1 MVKKQRI
8 HRALGTLVC
17 FALATTTQAIA
28 ASSLAQPPLG
38 EVIVQEVAYKSASAF
53 NLKSF
58 IVVLDEA
65 PLISLE
71 NRFASRKGAES
82 LPDQTAKLAAGAA
95 QAQLIEDQ
103 QEAFASSLQR
113 GLPDA
118 KIDLRYDMVLNGLV
132 IRSGVPSARE
142 ILSNMPGVK
151 YVVRN
156 SIVRAHMDASLP
168 LIKAPE
174 AWSLVGGRDTA
185 GAGLRVA
192 IIDSG
197 IVPEHPMFDGTNFEA
212 PAERPEDD
220 YCATV
225 DASFCNGKLILARH
239 YTPPDVDESEVDTPY
254 DVDGHGVHV
263 AGTAVGNRVV
273 DSQGTELSGVAPGAY
288 LMVYKALWADGSGSA
303 NGSTVGLLQ
312 ALNDAVSDG
321 ADVIN
326 NSWGGTASS
335 FDYQLYTD
343 IFGGIEAAGVVLVT
357 SAGNAGPNASTVGCP
372 ACAEPGLAIASTNT
386 QSASLNLSLIT
397 LKDLAVPAVPGGDV
411 VHTTDLTATA
421 ITAERIN
428 TGNSDACAPFAASS
442 FNGGIGIAYRGG
454 ETPAAEPC
462 YFYIKAANMKDAG
475 AQGMIIINNVPGDAI
490 TMGGL
495 TDLTFPSVMI
505 TKDQGIELLNSLL
518 EGDDITIG
526 AFQNSVLPE
535 GAVSIFSARGPN
547 FESSILKPDLAAPGS
562 PIVSAAIGSTDASYV
577 ALSGT
582 SMSSP
587 HVAGAAAVV
596 LQNRPDLNAR
606 EVKSVMMNSANPS
619 AAIASSG
626 NAANVFASG
635 AGAMDLE
642 SALGAELIFDTV
654 SLSEG
659 CFSSCDYQL
668 TGKYTGDS
676 SLTLSMSLSFND
688 SNAIVTLP
696 SSLDVVPGA
705 SFEIPVTLNVAN
717 AADGWLTGRL
727 IVRDDSQTISNA
739 SVPISIL
746 VEEKV
751 NAQILNVSGTVT
763 PGTSSTIAVNVAGAP
778 DTAIGASYN
787 VAITTPT
794 DLTIDEASVTQS
806 VKNVTNTTLV
816 GNTEAGTVQWSGN
829 LTELSG
835 AITSSDFFAT
845 GLSLK
850 NDFESAISN
859 QLDCDDVTVNPS
871 GCDDAFWGIP
881 VDSHKVKIADELV
894 ESLAIST
901 NGLVVFNYTDEDT
914 SADTFSPQKLPLG
927 DRPNNIIAPFW
938 TDLVLGSNSVAGD
951 VYYGRV
957 ANGDENWAVIEW
969 WNAIEWSETGSS
981 VEDPSYT
988 FSLWMK
994 ENSEEIYL
1002 NYTSLGALPVLLSV
1016 GIEDGGGASGISYY
1030 FSGAGEAPT
1039 ENTSYRIDIAS
1050 FKGSAT
1056 INFDVTTP
1064 PAAEV
1069 ANASMS
1075 LAMDTSA
1082 SINLETLVTENRVN
1096 DVITAQ
1102 LDVSGQRFQ
1111 NTLPIE
1117 FPSGLLTYNIVSE
1130 TEYGTLSLAS
1140 EQPSLVVSS
1149 VFEYTPGE
1157 GFIGTDAFTYEVY
1170 DTANPAHKSDVAR
1183 VSITV
1188 EDTREDSDGDGVSD
1202 AREAEL
1208 GTDPQNEDSDGDD
1221 INDGDEVALGTNP
1234 NNADS
1239 DDDGVSDGDEV
1250 AAGSDPNDANS
1261 VPNRETSDMGASG
1274 LPIWM
1279 LYVATTLNE
1288 TTTAERQ
1295 VPEKGSEPPS
1305 AEKSPGSPNSET
1317 TNGTVIQ
1324 KDRGGRPLL

>member
-1 MVKKQRI
+1 MKEQRI
-8 HRALGTLVC
+8 LS
-17 FALATTTQAIA
+17 ALATLVGITLATATPTSS
-28 ASSLAQPPLG
+28 ASSQAQPPLG
-38 EVIVQEVAYKSASAF
+38 NVIVQDTADKSASPF

-71 NRFASRKGAES
+71 DRLASRNREETLS
-82 LPDQTAKLAAGAA
+82 DQTAKLAARAA
-95 QAQLIEDQ
+95 QAQLIEAQ
-103 QEAFASSLQR
+103 QSAFASSLQR
-113 GLPDA
+113 DLPDA

-132 IRSGVPSARE
+132 VRSGIPTARE

-151 YVVRN
+151 YVVRD

-174 AWSLVGGRDTA
+174 AWALVGGRDTA
-185 GAGLRVA
+185 GAGMRVA

-197 IVPEHPMFDGTNFEA
+197 IVPEHPMFDGTNFEP
-212 PAERPEDD
+212 PAERPDDD

-225 DASFCNGKLILARH
+225 DASFCNGKLIVARH
-239 YTPPDVDESEVDTPY
+239 YTPPDIDESEVDTPY

-263 AGTAVGNRVV
+263 AGTAVGNRVT

-288 LMVYKALWADGSGSA
+288 LMAYKALWADGSGSA
-303 NGSTVGLLQ
+303 SGSTSGLVQ

-335 FDYQLYTD
+335 FDYQIYTD
-343 IFGGIEAAGVVLVT
+343 VFGGIEAAGVVLVT

-372 ACAEPGLAIASTNT
+372 ACVEPGLAIASTNT
-386 QSASLNLSLIT
+386 QSASLNLSLVT
-397 LKDLAVPAVPGGDV
+397 LNDLTIPAVPGGDV
-411 VHTTDLTATA
+411 IHTTDLTATA
-421 ITAERIN
+421 ITAESVN
-428 TGNSDACAPFAASS
+428 TGNSDACAPFDAGS

-505 TKDQGIELLNSLL
+505 TQDQGVELLNILS
-518 EGDDITIG
+518 EGDNITIG

-535 GAVSIFSARGPN
+535 GAISIFSSRGPN
-547 FESSILKPDLAAPGS
+547 FESAILKPDLAAPGS

-596 LQNRPDLNAR
+596 LQNKPDLNAK
-606 EVKSVMMNSANPS
+606 EVKSALMNSANPS

-626 NAANVFASG
+626 SVANVFASG

-642 SALGAELIFDTV
+642 SALGAELLFDTV
-654 SLSEG
+654 SLSEE
-659 CFSSCDYQL
+659 CFSSCDYSL

-676 SLTLSMSLSFND
+676 PLTLSMSLALSD
-688 SNAIVTLP
+688 SNAAVTLA
-696 SSLDVVPGA
+696 SSLDVIPGS

-717 AADGWLTGRL
+717 AAEGWLTGRL
-727 IVRDDSQTISNA
+727 VVRDDSQTISNA
-739 SVPISIL
+739 SVPIAIL
-746 VEEKV
+746 VQEQV
-751 NAQILNVSGTVT
+751 NSQVLNISGEIT
-763 PGTSSTIAVNVAGAP
+763 PGVASAIAVDVAGAP
-778 DTAIGASYN
+778 DTTAGASYD
-787 VAITTPT
+787 VTITAPT
-794 DLTIDEASVTQS
+794 DLTIDEASVAQS

-816 GNTEAGTVQWSGN
+816 GDSETGTVRWSGN

-835 AITSSDFFAT
+835 AISSSDFFAK

-850 NDFESAISN
+850 SDFESAISN
-859 QLDCDDVTVNPS
+859 QLDCDNVTVNAN
-871 GCDDAFWGIP
+871 GCDDVFWNIP
-881 VDSHKVKIADELV
+881 LDSHNVQIADQLIET
-894 ESLAIST
+894 LAIST
-901 NGLVVFNYTDEDT
+901 NGLVIFNYTDEDT
-914 SADTFSPQKLPLG
+914 SADTFSPQELPSG

-938 TDLVLGSNSVAGD
+938 TDLVLGSNSVPGD

-957 ANGDENWAVIEW
+957 ANGDDNWAVIEW
-969 WNAIEWSETGSS
+969 WNAIEWTEAGSS
-981 VEDPSYT
+981 AEDPSYT

-994 ENSEEIYL
+994 ENSDEIYL
-1002 NYTSLGALPVLLSV
+1002 NYASLGALPALLSV

-1030 FSGAGEAPT
+1030 FSGTGEAPT
-1039 ENTSYRIDIAS
+1039 ENSSHQIDIAS

-1056 INFDVTTP
+1056 INFDVMTP
-1064 PAAEV
+1064 PV
-1069 ANASMS
+1069 ADVNNASMS
-1075 LAMDTSA
+1075 LAMDTTE

-1102 LDVSGQRFQ
+1102 LDVSGQRFKSS
-1111 NTLPIE
+1111 ISME

-1130 TEYGTLSLAS
+1130 TAHGTLALAS

-1157 GFIGTDAFTYEVY
+1157 GFIGTDAFTYEVW
-1170 DTANPAHKSDVAR
+1170 DTANPAHKSAVAT

-1188 EDTREDSDGDGVSD
+1188 EDTREDSDGDGLSD

-1208 GTDPQNEDSDGDD
+1208 GTDPNNPDSDGDG
-1221 INDGDEVALGTNP
+1221 INDGDEVTLGTDP
-1234 NNADS
+1234 NNTDT
-1239 DDDGVSDGDEV
+1239 DGDGVSDGEEV
-1250 AAGSDPNDANS
+1250 AAGSDPNDASS
-1261 VPNRETSDMGASG
+1261 VPNNGTSDEEASG

-1279 LYVATTLNE
+1279 LYVATSLNE
-1288 TTTAERQ
+1288 A
-1295 VPEKGSEPPS
+1295 PEAGKE
-1305 AEKSPGSPNSET
+1305 SPGEGAQASKSETSRGGPNSEKSAE
-1317 TNGTVIQ
+1317 TVIQ